1 MGQLIRIPEK
11 PPHTFLFNC
20 FSKLPSPHHL
30 ASSQTKSN
38 KQQGRVQ
45 SLQPSEK
52 SKGKNKEA
60 SLCLASE
67 KFCFSQSQNFF
78 FFHFQIAF
86 KGNLPQFI
94 ELEQAQ
100 GKPLGSCSPIPFGSC
115 IYISFFCHLPR
126 VVLSMGYPTK

>member
-20 FSKLPSPHHL
+20 FSKLPSPHLL

-52 SKGKNKEA
+52 SKGKKKEA

-78 FFHFQIAF
+78 FHFQIAL
-86 KGNLPQFI
+86 KGKLPQFI
-94 ELEQAQ
+94 ALEQAQ
-100 GKPLGSCSPIPFGSC
+100 GKPLRSCSPGPFDAC
-115 IYISFFCHLPR
+115 IYISFFCHSPR
-126 VVLSMGYPTK
+126 VALSMGCPTK